1 MNTLSQVKFEM
12 SGIFGSPFQMCSVR
26 FVISICSLRNPRIY
40 DIVDPVLGEISL
52 VVRSKEINDQEKQDV
67 EKEGVELFAT
77 VITILSH
84 RRKLSWFAVIIV
96 IVIYSLDSNFTIT
109 I

>member
-52 VVRSKEINDQEKQDV
+52 VVRSKEINDQEEVPGVGEGIGAWHFKQDQ
-67 EKEGVELFAT
+67 
-77 VITILSH
+77 S
-84 RRKLSWFAVIIV
+84 RR
-96 IVIYSLDSNFTIT
+96 
-109 I
+109 